1 MKNYESLSDALHD
14 LNERGYKANFESQT
28 FCLYCGDLDLRL
40 DPEDF
45 HVDEIYHF
53 GNSAGEKVPAVYA
66 ISSVSGVKG
75 VLVDINGA
83 SDRGAGFEPEEVSYM
98 RKTNGSPAAA
108 KSNHTVTKNGQ
119 CGP

>member
-53 GNSAGEKVPAVYA
+53 GNSAVEKVPAVYA

-75 VLVDINGA
+75 VLVDINGVSA
-83 SDRGAGFEPEEVSYM
+83 RGAGFEPEEVSDTK
-98 RKTNGSPAAA
+98 KTDDNPVAG

-119 CGP
+119 YGL

>member
-53 GNSAGEKVPAVYA
+53 GNSAGEKGSAVYA

-75 VLVDINGA
+75 VLVDIDGV
-83 SDRGAGFEPEEVSYM
+83 STRGEPEEVSDM
-98 RKTNGSPAAA
+98 KRTNGSPVAG

-119 CGP
+119 YRL